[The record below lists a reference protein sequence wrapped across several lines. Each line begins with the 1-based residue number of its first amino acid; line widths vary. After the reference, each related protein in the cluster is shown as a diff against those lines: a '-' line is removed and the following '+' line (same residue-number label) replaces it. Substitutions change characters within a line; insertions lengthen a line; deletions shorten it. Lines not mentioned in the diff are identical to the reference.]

1 MNTPSAGDALL
12 SLEGITRRFGSVLA
26 LDDASLLVRPGTVH
40 AVLGENGAGK
50 TTLMRV
56 AFGLLRP
63 DAGTIRLRGD
73 IRTIP
78 SPAVALSLGIGMVH
92 QHFTLVPA
100 MTVAENVALGRHGR
114 YDPRTAAARVR
125 NVASRA
131 GLSLDPDALVS
142 TLPAGAQQRCEIVKA
157 LARDVQLLVLDEPTA
172 VLAPSEAVEL
182 LRWIRSF
189 ADAGHAIVLIT
200 HKLRDAL
207 AIADDVT
214 VLRRGKTVLVTPA
227 SSTNESG
234 LANAMLGNETTQAA
248 GVVSVAPDKE
258 VVSRTATHGA
268 PVLIAD
274 AIHVADARGVERV
287 RGATLRVHA
296 GEIVGIAA
304 VEGEG
309 QHELLRVLAGRGE
322 PISGS
327 LKRPDVVGFVPE
339 DRHREALLLD
349 SSLVEN
355 VALRGAGA
363 RRGRMPWNALRESTA
378 SIIKTYNVQ
387 SSGVQSPARALSG
400 GNQQKLVMGRELN
413 AAPTAL
419 VVENPTRGLDFRAT
433 AAVRDSLRSARD
445 AGAAVVVYSSDLDEV
460 LLLANRIYA
469 MHDGVLTETPNDR
482 ESVGRAM
489 LGSLQSRA

>member
-1 MNTPSAGDALL
+1 MVLSTPAHRIVNTPSAGDALL

-100 MTVAENVALGRHGR
+100 MTVAENVALGRHGH

-248 GVVSVAPDKE
+248 GFVSVAPDEE

-274 AIHVADARGVERV
+274 AIHVADARGV
-287 RGATLRVHA
+287 
-296 GEIVGIAA
+296 
-304 VEGEG
+304 
-309 QHELLRVLAGRGE
+309 
-322 PISGS
+322 
-327 LKRPDVVGFVPE
+327 
-339 DRHREALLLD
+339 
-349 SSLVEN
+349 
-355 VALRGAGA
+355 
-363 RRGRMPWNALRESTA
+363 
-378 SIIKTYNVQ
+378 
-387 SSGVQSPARALSG
+387 
-400 GNQQKLVMGRELN
+400 
-413 AAPTAL
+413 
-419 VVENPTRGLDFRAT
+419 
-433 AAVRDSLRSARD
+433 
-445 AGAAVVVYSSDLDEV
+445 
-460 LLLANRIYA
+460 
-469 MHDGVLTETPNDR
+469 
-482 ESVGRAM
+482 
-489 LGSLQSRA
+489 